1 MCHTLSLYVTLFLTK
16 ASPYATLCHTITNY
30 VTLCHTMSHC
40 VTLCHSMSH
49 CVTLMTH
56 YVTLCHTMSHY
67 VTLCHTMSHY
77 VTLCHTMSHCVTLYL
92 TNVTLY
98 PPVRPG
104 RRRHS
109 TRGSVCGLDTA
120 DIMSQSVG
128 AGPGS
133 PRARPRADSED
144 TLTSLYRHPILYVH
158 LSTPGVGSRGRW
170 HPTLH
175 IR

>member
-1 MCHTLSLYVTLFLTK
+1 MSH
-16 ASPYATLCHTITNY
+16 Y
-30 VTLCHTMSHC
+30 VTLCHTMSQY
-40 VTLCHSMSH
+40 VTLCH
-49 CVTLMTH
+49 T
-56 YVTLCHTMSHY
+56 YDTLCHTMSHY

-158 LSTPGVGSRGRW
+158 LSTPGVGSRGR
-170 HPTLH
+170 
-175 IR
+175 

>member
-1 MCHTLSLYVTLFLTK
+1 MSQ
-16 ASPYATLCHTITNY
+16 Y
-30 VTLCHTMSHC
+30 VTLCHT
-40 VTLCHSMSH
+40 
-49 CVTLMTH
+49 
-56 YVTLCHTMSHY
+56 YDTLCHTMSHY

-77 VTLCHTMSHCVTLYL
+77 VTLCHTMSHCISLKRHPMSHSVTLCHTVSHCISLKRHL

-158 LSTPGVGSRGRW
+158 LSTPGVGSRGR
-170 HPTLH
+170 
-175 IR
+175 